1 MKKKKITHYSGI
13 GGQAVLEGVMMR
25 NKDLYSVAVRKPD
38 GNIHVEIDEYH
49 SKLSGSALLRI
60 PFVRGIFV
68 FIDSIILG
76 SRAINFSSSFYE
88 DEEESTKLD
97 ELCDKVTNGN
107 GEKVFSMVTTI
118 IAFAIAILLFLV
130 IPERLSGLMGK
141 YLQSVILR
149 SVIEGIIR
157 IAIFIAYVLLISLLP
172 DIKRLF
178 MYHGA
183 EHKCINC
190 IENGLP
196 LTVDNVRKS
205 SRLHKRCG
213 SSFILFVLIVSIVL
227 FMFIRTDSVVLRIVY
242 RILLMPVISGISYE
256 LIRLAGRSDNKL
268 INTLSKPGLMLQKLT
283 TSEPDDSM
291 IEVGIASVEA
301 IFDWKSYQRDAFGY
315 DFDDIEYEEVE

>member
-1 MKKKKITHYSGI
+1 
-13 GGQAVLEGVMMR
+13 
-25 NKDLYSVAVRKPD
+25 
-38 GNIHVEIDEYH
+38 
-49 SKLSGSALLRI
+49 
-60 PFVRGIFV
+60 
-68 FIDSIILG
+68 
-76 SRAINFSSSFYE
+76 
-88 DEEESTKLD
+88 
-97 ELCDKVTNGN
+97 
-107 GEKVFSMVTTI
+107 
-118 IAFAIAILLFLV
+118 
-130 IPERLSGLMGK
+130 MGK